1 MSVRSMRRRDRDFG
15 EMWDSF
21 NDFFGDNFLASIHS
35 GDGGDNF
42 STDSKDI
49 SDSYPNEAE
58 IAGLDNRALAH

>member
-42 STDSKDI
+42 STDSKDT
-49 SDSYPNEAE
+49 SDRYPNEAE
-58 IAGLDNRALAH
+58 IAGLDHRALAH